1 MNMVSAGAGG
11 QGDLLDPNGSYD
23 FRNPLGQPPA
33 SEDNALLASLTET
46 AAFKRLEGVS
56 FLGAINYSF
65 VRGPDGSP
73 SATGYTRAQHS
84 LGVFKL
90 ALVYCECRALSPSER
105 RLICAAALLHDIGH
119 PPFSHS
125 MESVWVDEFNID
137 HHKAT
142 QDIICGRIP
151 LGRDVLDVLRAHH
164 VDVERVAELVAGQ
177 VSDFDSFFSGPITF
191 DTIEGISRAHQYL
204 PAPSPSPAAVV
215 IAATERASNDDQEV
229 VDGFWHHKDE
239 VYRLVVHS
247 RQGILADFV
256 SQEALRQH
264 IRQVS
269 IEDYFGDDQL
279 MFKKLPGLKD
289 TLTSTSMDGEA
300 SHHLG
305 TPGFYVARTYFVDE
319 SGDFFSRNDSSRYQ
333 HVKSPKRIETAQRSS
348 GRRFERRRV
357 RQLAAGGASVP
368 LQGCRSVSSDRGNSA
383 HGRSGRVPVVAHP
396 MAHTH
401 EAGDLDLVQRLGA
414 RT

>member
-1 MNMVSAGAGG
+1 M
-11 QGDLLDPNGSYD
+11 DPNGSYD

-33 SEDNALLASLTET
+33 SEDRALLASLTET

-56 FLGAINYSF
+56 FLGAINYSL
-65 VRGPDGSP
+65 VRWPDGSRP
-73 SATGYTRAQHS
+73 ATGYTRAQHS

-90 ALVYCECRALSPSER
+90 ALVYCERRELSPSER

-125 MESVWVDEFNID
+125 MESVWVDRFNID
-137 HHKAT
+137 HHGAT
-142 QDIICGRIP
+142 QDIICGRTP
-151 LGRDVLDVLRAHH
+151 LGREVLEVLRAHH
-164 VDVERVAELVAGQ
+164 VDVECVAALVAGQ
-177 VSDFDSFFSGPITF
+177 VSCFDQFFSGPITF

-204 PAPSPSPAAVV
+204 PAPVPSPTEVV
-215 IAATERASNDDQEV
+215 IAATERATNDDQEV

-247 RQGILADFV
+247 RQGILVDFA

-269 IEDYFGDDQL
+269 MEDFFGNDQL

-289 TLTSTSMDGEA
+289 TLTNTSMDGEA

-319 SGDFFSRNDSSRYQ
+319 SGDFFSRHDSSRYQ

-348 GRRFERRRV
+348 GRRFRTS
-357 RQLAAGGASVP
+357 LCAAT
-368 LQGCRSVSSDRGNSA
+368 
-383 HGRSGRVPVVAHP
+383 RSGRCERPSSRP
-396 MAHTH
+396 SICIFRPWQRCPRSSG
-401 EAGDLDLVQRLGA
+401 AGSCRGAPRGTCVQVWRF
-414 RT
+414 